1 MLKVLKP
8 ITLTGAMLQ
17 SSSAPEADHP
27 QWAAGTGYAVGA
39 RVLRLARHRIYQR
52 IAAAAG
58 TLTAAPELDT
68 AHWAEV
74 GPTNRWAMFDT
85 KVSTA
90 TVGTA
95 SGLQVVLKP
104 GRCNGL
110 AMLELSG
117 IAAFSITCAYPVT
130 AQGDKGALTVTV
142 REYAYGVTLTTTT
155 DTRGTAGTPVGL
167 VTLAYS
173 VQLQNR
179 NVSNWT
185 GFFVEPFVVKT
196 DMFIGFP
203 SRADMTLTLAIPGA
217 SPKVGALMV
226 GNFIELGDAGYGI
239 SSSIDDYSVVTTD
252 EWGVSRLI
260 ERDYSKRVN
269 YPITVENWAMRRA
282 FSTLA
287 SLRATPAVFIGS
299 DDYRYT
305 PFTVFGRV
313 ARFNVALSF
322 ATYSIVNVEVQ
333 GLAL

>member
-8 ITLTGAMLQ
+8 TPITDARLY
-17 SSSAPEADHP
+17 SSSVHEADHAA
-27 QWAAGTGYAVGA
+27 WVAGTSYAVGT
-39 RVLRLARHRIYQR
+39 RVIRPGKHRIYQCV
-52 IAAAAG
+52 AAVSG
-58 TLTAAPELDT
+58 TVVPESDT
-68 AHWAEV
+68 LSWVEI
-74 GPTNRWAMFDT
+74 GPTNRWAMFDS

-90 TVGTA
+90 TVGTET
-95 SGLQVVLKP
+95 GLQVVLKP

-110 AMLELSG
+110 AMLEMSG
-117 IAAFSITCAYPVT
+117 ITSFTVTCAYAIT
-130 AQGDKGALTVTV
+130 ARGSSGTLTTTT
-142 REYAYGVTLTTTT
+142 REYAYGITLATTT
-155 DTRGTAGTPVGL
+155 DTRGTSGTLAGS

-173 VQLQNR
+173 IELQNR

-185 GFFVEPFVVKT
+185 GYFVEPFVTKT
-196 DMFIGFP
+196 DVFIGFP
-203 SRADMTLTLAIPGA
+203 SRSDMTITLNIATA

-226 GNFIELGDAGYGI
+226 GKFVELGDIGYGV
-239 SSSIDDYSVVTTD
+239 SSSIDDYSVVNTD
-252 EWGVSRLI
+252 AWGVTRLV
-260 ERDYSKRVN
+260 ERDYTKRVN

-287 SLRATPAVFIGS
+287 SLRATPSVFIGS

-313 ARFNVALSF
+313 ARFSVALSF